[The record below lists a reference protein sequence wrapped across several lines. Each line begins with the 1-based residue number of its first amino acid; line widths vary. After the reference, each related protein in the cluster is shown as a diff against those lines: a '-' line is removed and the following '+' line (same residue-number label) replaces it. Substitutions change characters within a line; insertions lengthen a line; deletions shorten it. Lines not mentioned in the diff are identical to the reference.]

1 MWIKEVFR
9 GIPKYFKLNE
19 NENTTL
25 WDAVKQFLNRSSIEL
40 KAYIQAKKRTEV
52 NRDNQQ
58 NPSWS
63 FDKTLARLTF
73 KNGEKTQT
81 PNIRN

>member
-1 MWIKEVFR
+1 MWVKEVFR

-25 WDAVKQFLNRSSIEL
+25 WDAVKAVLKQKFIEL
-40 KAYIQAKKRTEV
+40 KAYIQGKKRTEI

-58 NPSWS
+58 NP
-63 FDKTLARLTF
+63 KLVL
-73 KNGEKTQT
+73 
-81 PNIRN
+81 

>member
-1 MWIKEVFR
+1 MKKEQ
-9 GIPKYFKLNE
+9 K
-19 NENTTL
+19 
-25 WDAVKQFLNRSSIEL
+25 
-40 KAYIQAKKRTEV
+40 V

-58 NPSWS
+58 TQSWS